1 MHAYPSKM
9 TGIGQRLQG
18 VADQAKGD
26 ADALKPGAEKAGVGN
41 EGLTLVSAA
50 AQAATDW
57 HSHVVT
63 VAGHVKDAGNGLI
76 QAATAIK
83 GTDEDNERGMPNVP
97 VVTV

>member
-26 ADALKPGAEKAGVGN
+26 ADAQKAGFEKAGTGN
-41 EGLTLVSAA
+41 DGFTVVSAA

-57 HSHVVT
+57 HAQVVT
-63 VAGHVKDAGNGLI
+63 VAGRVKSAGGGLI
-76 QAATAIK
+76 QAAADIK
-83 GTDEDNERGMPNVP
+83 GTDEDNERGMPVVP
-97 VVTV
+97 VIAA